1 MSDEIID
8 AKGREYTTAV
18 RNELKGDLA
27 SLAARVRA
35 LETRP
40 PPATGG
46 LTRDEIWKLAGDRIF
61 AELTTSGTPL
71 FAAVMSSLLLGETP
85 QGYHG
90 LAFALIVA
98 GIAVSSRRG

>member
-71 FAAVMSSLLLGETP
+71 FAAVHQGGDVKAEVQALLSKIRI
-85 QGYHG
+85 G
-90 LAFALIVA
+90 LVLE
-98 GIAVSSRRG
+98 

>member
-27 SLAARVRA
+27 ALAARVRA

-40 PPATGG
+40 APAG
-46 LTRDEIWKLAGDRIF
+46 LSRDEIWKLAGDRIF

-71 FAAVMSSLLLGETP
+71 FAAVH
-85 QGYHG
+85 QGGDVKAEVQAILSQIRIG
-90 LAFALIVA
+90 LVLE
-98 GIAVSSRRG
+98 